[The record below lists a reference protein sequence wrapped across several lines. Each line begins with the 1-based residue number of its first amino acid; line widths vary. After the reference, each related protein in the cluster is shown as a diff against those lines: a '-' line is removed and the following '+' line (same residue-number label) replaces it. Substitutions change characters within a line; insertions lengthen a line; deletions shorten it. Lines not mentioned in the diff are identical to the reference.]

1 MANDRRIGLSS
12 NSYAVSNYLDKTVFP
27 KMNKKKRERER
38 KRRGIAINHRVNR
51 RRGLFRRCR
60 HFHRIP
66 DLLGPFLIHGP
77 GWPS

>member
-38 KRRGIAINHRVNR
+38 EREREEGS
-51 RRGLFRRCR
+51 
-60 HFHRIP
+60 P
-66 DLLGPFLIHGP
+66 LIIE
-77 GWPS
+77 